1 MRCRSKNKTKSF
13 LPFVSF
19 RNGIDAANAAT
30 ALPSHAWLE
39 VNLTVGF
46 AVGDD
51 VVPGNSVGDLDGVNV
66 GDVVG

>member
-13 LPFVSF
+13 LPFVAF

-46 AVGDD
+46 AVGD
-51 VVPGNSVGDLDGVNV
+51 VVVGNSVGNLDGVNV